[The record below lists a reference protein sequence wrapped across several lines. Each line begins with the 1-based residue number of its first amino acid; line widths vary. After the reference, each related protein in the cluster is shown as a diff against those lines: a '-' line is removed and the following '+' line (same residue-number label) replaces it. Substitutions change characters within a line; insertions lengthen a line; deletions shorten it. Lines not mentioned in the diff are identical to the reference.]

1 MADIVVASQEPSKER
16 RSCKILP
23 QIMGGRTNI
32 ADVCRTP
39 FRWGVSGCSK
49 RGATKGMIDNY
60 IEAMEIVRK
69 MNAQL
74 PIPACPTTT
83 FIHAMSDNGIK
94 VTSDQNLQIESVL
107 YLADEG
113 GIGCAV
119 RLSEQQENPIIAS
132 LTHIRVKASHP
143 LAKEIEAYQIERT
156 RKLAQAN
163 RHRQPTQFTV
173 KPRRKRKKR

>member
-1 MADIVVASQEPSKER
+1 MPFALAECQVA
-16 RSCKILP
+16 
-23 QIMGGRTNI
+23 
-32 ADVCRTP
+32 A
-39 FRWGVSGCSK
+39 
-49 RGATKGMIDNY
+49 RGAVTKGMIDNY

-69 MNAQL
+69 MDAQL
-74 PIPACPTTT
+74 PIPAYPTTA

-94 VTSDQNLQIESVL
+94 VTSGQNLQIESVL

-119 RLSEQQENPIIAS
+119 RLSEQQVNPIIAS

-173 KPRRKRKKR
+173 KPGKKRRKG